1 MGTKL
6 FLVGYMGC
14 GKSTLGKKLSKATN
28 YEFVDMDSLIEQR
41 EGAAVSEIF
50 HYAGEEYFRRT
61 ERALIEELAASEGNM
76 IISTGGGVPTWSDNM
91 EYMNRAGVCVYL
103 RRPAKQI
110 ASRLSPHGRQKRPK
124 LRGLNDEELIEFM
137 TVNMAEREPFYS
149 QAKYIVE
156 CAERSDAEIIEIIL
170 SYIKSNEQ

>member
-1 MGTKL
+1 MGIKL

-14 GKSTLGKKLSKATN
+14 GKSSLGKKLSKVTG
-28 YEFVDMDSLIEQR
+28 YEFVDMDSVIEQR
-41 EGAAVSEIF
+41 EGAAISEIF
-50 HYAGEEYFRRT
+50 HYAGEEYFRRA
-61 ERALIEELAASEGNM
+61 ERALIEELSTKEGDM

-103 RRPAKQI
+103 RRTAQQI

-124 LRGLNDEELIEFM
+124 LRGLNDEELVAFM
-137 TVNMAEREPFYS
+137 TENMAEREPYYS

-156 CAERSDAEIIEIIL
+156 CAERSDAEIIDIIL
-170 SYIKSNEQ
+170 SYVKNYE